1 VDGLQAK
8 YGEQIAFYHVDID
21 ERAQTEI
28 SRPFGVWRRSQYVLL
43 DPEGNV
49 LQEWNGYLQ
58 QEEVSHVLEAALA
71 QHPLP
76 E

>member
-1 VDGLQAK
+1 MDGLQAT

-21 ERAQTEI
+21 DRAQTEL
-28 SRPFGVWRRSQYVLL
+28 SRPFGVWRRSQYILL
-43 DPEGNV
+43 DSEGNI
-49 LQEWNGYLQ
+49 LHEWNGYLRQ
-58 QEEVSHVLEAALA
+58 DEVSHVLEGALA